1 VLCLRLSQRGK
12 EVARLQRH
20 APKQQRSDGLRC
32 ACEHLSATCTQRPQR
47 TSVHAGVLTPGATL
61 CWGARPCQVPTVNT
75 PLHRKIE
82 TSKQSARNAGR
93 MIEQS
98 HTAASHLRIF
108 QRSTFLYL
116 RKGASEQ
123 HKLHTSTSIVQ
134 GDNFVDLLTRVPVGI
149 PTDVA
154 HPCAGHSRQSLEN
167 ELDRPEAASS
177 QHNDNSST
185 THYTEDYG
193 HGCAQR
199 SRAAC
204 FAGLF
209 MTSGSGSIQSIPS
222 SEIARA
228 LIGKQTKLR
237 KSACILLL

>member
-123 HKLHTSTSIVQ
+123 HKLAAHKHIVQ
-134 GDNFVDLLTRVPVGI
+134 GDCGFAHTCACRHPHRCSPPVCWPLPAVVGKRARPTR
-149 PTDVA
+149 
-154 HPCAGHSRQSLEN
+154 
-167 ELDRPEAASS
+167 SS
-177 QHNDNSST
+177 QQP
-185 THYTEDYG
+185 
-193 HGCAQR
+193 AQ
-199 SRAAC
+199 
-204 FAGLF
+204 
-209 MTSGSGSIQSIPS
+209 
-222 SEIARA
+222 
-228 LIGKQTKLR
+228 
-237 KSACILLL
+237 